1 MYIAFRLDEKVN
13 LYVVEQEF
21 VNPFCNLEK
30 TTTIDQIESTLETLK
45 QYNISAIINCIDNDQ
60 SMKAYGI
67 HYLNIHINLQDQLE
81 SSRLFLHFWTK
92 IKKCSVAIYCESSMQ
107 KSIKVLKHY
116 LKHLYQWDEERVQ
129 KEIQEQNKLNQNNFQ
144 DNLSIST
151 QKSQSQKSSIIDQ
164 AIPDLNKKN
173 QIDWNKIYG
182 SQIQIDQQTQQ
193 ATKIQSRFIQ
203 SSILKQQ

>member
-1 MYIAFRLDEKVN
+1 MYIAFRLDERVN

-30 TTTIDQIESTLETLK
+30 TTTIDQIESTLESLK

-81 SSRLFLHFWTK
+81 SSRLFLHSFGLK
-92 IKKCSVAIYCESSMQ
+92 Q
-107 KSIKVLKHY
+107 KN
-116 LKHLYQWDEERVQ
+116 VQ
-129 KEIQEQNKLNQNNFQ
+129 LLFTVKAACKREIQEQNQLNQNNFQ
-144 DNLSIST
+144 DNLSISS

-164 AIPDLNKKN
+164 AIPDLNRKN
-173 QIDWNKIYG
+173 QIDWTKIYG

-193 ATKIQSRFIQ
+193 ARKIQSRFIQ